1 MADSTTS
8 CAGVV
13 SIWDEVRQLLR
24 RRMLEAIELLLDEE
38 LTAGLGCGPYE
49 RSGERCGYRNG
60 SERRRITTEVGLA
73 ELEAPRGRV
82 WRPDGSTAEF
92 RSRILPRYARRSRQV
107 DEALMGAYLAG
118 VNTRRIRRA
127 LEPLVGEA
135 HLSRSAVSR
144 VVGRLKKLFE
154 TWEARDLS
162 QESYSILFLDA
173 LNLKVRLAGR
183 VVSVPVLA
191 VLGVSEGGQ
200 KHLVALRLA
209 VRESATSWGDLV
221 GDLKKRG
228 LQGPLLLVSDG
239 HPGLAKALEC
249 WPGARVQRSTVH
261 KLRNLLKHC
270 PPHAHSELKRD
281 YYPIVCARDGLK
293 AREAYDA
300 FLAKWSRLC
309 PPVARSLEQGGL
321 RLLTFYE
328 FPRAMW
334 KSLRS
339 TNTLENLNREFRR
352 RTKTQASFSTEQA
365 AVTLLYGLV
374 AFGQIRLRRIDGH
387 RHLRTLERKLLNQ
400 AA

>member
-1 MADSTTS
+1 
-8 CAGVV
+8 
-13 SIWDEVRQLLR
+13 
-24 RRMLEAIELLLDEE
+24 
-38 LTAGLGCGPYE
+38 
-49 RSGERCGYRNG
+49 
-60 SERRRITTEVGLA
+60 
-73 ELEAPRGRV
+73 
-82 WRPDGSTAEF
+82 
-92 RSRILPRYARRSRQV
+92 
-107 DEALMGAYLAG
+107 
-118 VNTRRIRRA
+118 
-127 LEPLVGEA
+127 
-135 HLSRSAVSR
+135 
-144 VVGRLKKLFE
+144 
-154 TWEARDLS
+154 
-162 QESYSILFLDA
+162 
-173 LNLKVRLAGR
+173 
-183 VVSVPVLA
+183 
-191 VLGVSEGGQ
+191 
-200 KHLVALRLA
+200 
-209 VRESATSWGDLV
+209 V